1 MAEEK
6 TSSDVKK
13 ETQNIIPLYK
23 KPFYL
28 NWFLDGNYLPVF
40 AKLSVLFLVIWSI
53 GLIIAWQEKNLIIQD
68 GHGEYE
74 FSISKC
80 DSLIEHVDIA
90 DNKLI
95 LMLKMLDENELS
107 VKTVLKNIK
116 CDSTKNT
123 VQLKRYNSWE
133 HYSEIDTYLI
143 GRKLHLEFRSS
154 GNNIK
159 VKASVSAVGFLEDYP
174 NYFLF
179 IGLLIATFLLRVLM
193 DKFVYAFSGNKKIED
208 SSELNIIDNEGLL
221 RILKIKDS
229 FPYKNLLTDNFN
241 QISINTNKAK
251 YWFIGFFFAVLFI
264 TLVLSL
270 RHTESKYLFNL
281 LGINITPENWNFSK
295 NTFPFSYY
303 YNLVKD
309 ILINAIIIQVIL
321 FKVFLIFIYT
331 VKLSSDFDTDKMYDT
346 NVLSY
351 DRAGGLSPLGEI
363 VLTQFY
369 MFIVFFP
376 SVYFTGYLLDFPLH
390 LHIILPIYLL
400 FTFCLFFIPLN
411 TPHNT
416 MKKAKE
422 KALKTI
428 SDQYEK
434 LDEEY
439 QTIDINDD
447 KEFNRIY
454 KKMKKIQL
462 LYKEREKMPVWPYD
476 FEILIKFGTVFIL
489 NLLLYLSKYTV
500 NLLN

>member
-193 DKFVYAFSGNKKIED
+193 DKFVYAFSGTKKIED

-281 LGINITPENWNFSK
+281 L
-295 NTFPFSYY
+295 
-303 YNLVKD
+303 
-309 ILINAIIIQVIL
+309 
-321 FKVFLIFIYT
+321 
-331 VKLSSDFDTDKMYDT
+331 
-346 NVLSY
+346 
-351 DRAGGLSPLGEI
+351 
-363 VLTQFY
+363 
-369 MFIVFFP
+369 
-376 SVYFTGYLLDFPLH
+376 
-390 LHIILPIYLL
+390 
-400 FTFCLFFIPLN
+400 C
-411 TPHNT
+411 
-416 MKKAKE
+416 
-422 KALKTI
+422 KALV
-428 SDQYEK
+428 YY
-434 LDEEY
+434 L
-439 QTIDINDD
+439 
-447 KEFNRIY
+447 
-454 KKMKKIQL
+454 QL
-462 LYKEREKMPVWPYD
+462 
-476 FEILIKFGTVFIL
+476 
-489 NLLLYLSKYTV
+489 
-500 NLLN
+500 